1 MSETIPPESTTDE
14 PRGRDVFSAAIDN
27 FINVLFELTHRAGVA
42 RMQLL
47 GLAIAATWFILAMI
61 THTFTEWRLALIA
74 LVNPGFVPEI
84 QQPFTNIVLMV
95 SQAFF
100 SFGTLGHLLAL
111 GLPAWLALAFA
122 GIFLDDIYE
131 LKDISVAQQFIIRA
145 AFASTTISVIHI
157 ENGDVRVADQKSTI
171 FKIGGPGAVLVGLEN
186 VAVFEKV
193 NGECDIIDASQGGRD
208 YTKMLD
214 GFERLREV
222 IDLRDQFY
230 PRKDNPP
237 GSPNDLLNAR
247 TKDGIPVTIKNIRF
261 IYYVRRPASRKSLSQ
276 PYRIDKDAIFEIVY
290 NRTKRPWDD
299 IITGLVRS
307 TLVSVIR
314 ENTLGEIFA
323 TVGEPEIARQKE
335 RQDKIQDQINKNV
348 TTESQT
354 FQQSPG
360 ATEGRPLETAA
371 FESANTINTSKLP
384 RFEVSRK
391 FYDNFASSFSR
402 KSEQSGIHL
411 EWIDVGTWQPAP
423 TAGKL
428 LVQHQDAARLNA
440 ENMARS
446 DPTVLDDLCR
456 QEQAAELL
464 RLIRQ
469 PIYRFYQLSKEDAAR
484 DEIIASLVEE
494 YLGALRAARDD
505 FQKENTPMPDAVKR
519 GLEHIMRY
527 QRDYLKRTGGNFING
542 S

>member
-1 MSETIPPESTTDE
+1 MSDMTAPESTTEE
-14 PRGRDVFSAAIDN
+14 PQGRDVFSAAIDN
-27 FINVLFELTHRAGVA
+27 LINLLFELTHSAGVV

-47 GLAIAATWFILAMI
+47 ALAVAATWFILAMF
-61 THTFTEWRLALIA
+61 TYTFTEWRLALVA

-84 QQPFTNIVLMV
+84 QQPFTNIVFMV
-95 SQAFF
+95 VRAFF

-111 GLPAWLALAFA
+111 GLPFWLALQFA
-122 GIFLDDIYE
+122 AIFLDDIYE
-131 LKDISVAQQFIIRA
+131 LKDIPVARRFITRA
-145 AFASTTISVIHI
+145 AFAYPTIGIIHI
-157 ENGDVRVADQKSTI
+157 ENGEVRLADRKSTI
-171 FKIGGPGAVLVGLEN
+171 FNIGGPGAVLVSLEN

-193 NGECDIIDASQGGRD
+193 NGEADIVDASQGGRD

-214 GFERLREV
+214 GFESLREV
-222 IDLRDQFY
+222 IDLRDQSY
-230 PRKDNPP
+230 PPKDDP
-237 GSPNDLLNAR
+237 GQTPMDIQAR

-261 IYYVRRPASRKSLSQ
+261 IYYVNRPSRGKSLLQ
-276 PYRIDKDAIFEIVY
+276 PYQFDKNAITEIVY
-290 NRTKRPWDD
+290 NRTKGHWRNT
-299 IITGLVRS
+299 IYGLVRS
-307 TLVSVIR
+307 TLVSVIS

-335 RQDKIQDQINKNV
+335 RQEKIQDQINKNA
-348 TTESQT
+348 SSGNPT
-354 FQQSPG
+354 FQQSHG

-371 FESANTINTSKLP
+371 FESANTINASKLP

-391 FYDNFASSFSR
+391 FYDNFASSFSQ

-428 LVQHQDAARLNA
+428 LAQHEDAARLNA
-440 ENMARS
+440 ENMARN
-446 DPTVLDDLCR
+446 DPSVLDELCR

-469 PIYRFYQLSKEDAAR
+469 PIYRFYQLSKEDTPR
-484 DEIIASLVEE
+484 DEIVASLVEE

-527 QRDYLKRTGGNFING
+527 QRDYLKRSGGKFING